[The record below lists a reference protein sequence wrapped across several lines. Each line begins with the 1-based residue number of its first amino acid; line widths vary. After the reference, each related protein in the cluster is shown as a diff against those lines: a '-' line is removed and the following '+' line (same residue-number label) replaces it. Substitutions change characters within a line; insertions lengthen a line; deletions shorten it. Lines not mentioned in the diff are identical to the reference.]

1 MKPQRLILSVAIAAV
16 ASLSGATITSARTL
30 VDPTSLTPPLLPFRV
45 CYEDG
50 PWVKCDTSGS
60 GSWENQPIDEFGLEC
75 GTIYETAADSTHAT
89 RWYQNLLLVERDAQT
104 HVSGTWTLSPT
115 GAGPSVRFGIDLSWH
130 ETFLVPGDLSSD
142 SEVIHGSFLRIP
154 ALGVGFHAS
163 GIGMANGT
171 DHGYFN
177 SFTDEAK
184 AQLCEALGA

>member
-1 MKPQRLILSVAIAAV
+1 MKPRRFLLSVAIAAV
-16 ASLSGATITSARTL
+16 ASFSGATITSARTL

-50 PWVKCDTSGS
+50 PWVKCDTSGA
-60 GSWENQPIDEFGLEC
+60 GSWENQAIDEFDLSC
-75 GTIYETAADSTHAT
+75 GTIYETAADTTHAT
-89 RWYQNLLLVERDAQT
+89 RWYENLLLVERDAQT

-154 ALGVGFHAS
+154 VLGVGFHAS
-163 GIGMANGT
+163 GIGMADGT

-184 AQLCEALGA
+184 ARLCEALGA